1 VAVLAVIG
9 ERLSGF
15 KSLLSG
21 KIQGNFADL
30 AAKARREISFPS
42 ISQLLTPKF
51 PTHPNREFSG
61 ANREFFPAEQ
71 GKSLAKSPAD
81 GIFGRDKTIE
91 CLELPQ
97 EQTSASAALM
107 SPNDP
112 EADLTIRRIL
122 TIKVSQSLQSSA
134 AEIGKV

>member
-1 VAVLAVIG
+1 MALTG
-9 ERLSGF
+9 NCFPQSRENRWLN
-15 KSLLSG
+15 LL
-21 KIQGNFADL
+21 
-30 AAKARREISFPS
+30 RM
-42 ISQLLTPKF
+42 
-51 PTHPNREFSG
+51 EFSEG
-61 ANREFFPAEQ
+61 T
-71 GKSLAKSPAD
+71 KSPAD